1 MFLTILCSAFL
12 LFFTEAVERPRG
24 VPLSKASFYQVDQEF
39 KCLTTGQVIPFEYIN
54 DNYCDC
60 TDGTDEPGTSACAN
74 GFFYCENKGFRGEYI
89 TSSRVND
96 GICDCC
102 DGSDEY
108 GTEEFQENIKCINT
122 CNELGRKEREER
134 EAFQQLQEQGYKI
147 KQEYI
152 QQGKRTKD
160 EKRARLS
167 ELEKEQVKLVAAKDE
182 LQAKKEQV
190 EAPEKEAKDRHEKAW
205 EEFKAKKQAEKDRL
219 AGIKAFAELDVN
231 SDSAVDIVEMRRH
244 SEFDIDSDGTVS
256 EEEAREYLS
265 DSEKVD
271 LDTFL
276 DRIWSTIK
284 DIYKPPPEAADA
296 DMEAKGERESEDL
309 SGSTASPPES
319 PDDIPAPPSPKPVV
333 PPPGPDSP
341 ADGFHGDE
349 EMDDEYDDDEED
361 NDRDFYEEED
371 EKDKPKTEEELKMP
385 PYDEETQ
392 NLIAAA
398 DAARNEY
405 NEAEN
410 KVRDAENEIN
420 GLKKYLEVD
429 YGPDEEFS
437 SLRGQ
442 CFEYTDREYTYK
454 LCPFDK
460 AVQKP
465 KSGGSET
472 SLGKWGHWYGPEED
486 KYVAMKYEN
495 GQNCWNGPNR
505 SCHVNL
511 HCGTENKLTGAS
523 EPSRCEYQ
531 FEFTTPARCQS
542 PDSASPGSHE
552 HTEL

>member
-319 PDDIPAPPSPKPVV
+319 
-333 PPPGPDSP
+333 
-341 ADGFHGDE
+341 
-349 EMDDEYDDDEED
+349 
-361 NDRDFYEEED
+361 
-371 EKDKPKTEEELKMP
+371 KDKPKTEEELKMP